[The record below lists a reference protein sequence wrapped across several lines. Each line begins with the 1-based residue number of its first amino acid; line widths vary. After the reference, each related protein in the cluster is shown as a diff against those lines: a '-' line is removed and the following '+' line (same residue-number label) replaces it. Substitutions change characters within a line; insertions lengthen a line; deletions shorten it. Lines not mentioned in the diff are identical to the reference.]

1 MLANVSVGTV
11 SRYINKHPSVS
22 KKNAIKIQKAIDKLG
37 YIPNL
42 MAQNLAKGV
51 SNNLL
56 LYILQEKPI
65 LESTWLYELPI
76 IQTVYDYIKP
86 TNYSLQLAMDYLEDK
101 LEISRFFNEYVNN
114 KRVDGIIILSTFE
127 IGDANIL
134 RLIES
139 KMPFVLLGNQTNIQS
154 TNQILFNNYDAIN
167 EIMDHLYELGHRR
180 IAFING
186 FANQQHMIQRA
197 KAYFDSVQR
206 LDLETYDEWVKNANV
221 PITLDADGE
230 GKLLSVNIDDEGY
243 THLELKLGDIDEI
256 YIVTYTSVIV
266 AESGVKITNTAAL
279 AGFEE
284 KAGNSSNKIFTARQS
299 SWGTGSGREDRGQIQ
314 IIKVDKET
322 EETIENNP
330 AQFELYYILN
340 GEKRIV
346 NGAAQTTEKGMLQ
359 YGNLPFRTYYLREME
374 APEGYVL
381 TDGEPMEI
389 IVDRDNKSIE
399 LEIENTKIKMDV
411 TGTKKWINGELNRPD
426 SIYLQLYQNGAAYG
440 DPVQLSKDNKSS
452 DDPSQ
457 WVYTWEDLDKT
468 DIDGK
473 EHIYSVKEVD
483 EEGNDFVPSN
493 YVKEEDGLK
502 VTNTYVIPTKG
513 SAAATKKWADGPS
526 EKPTIWFKLYRYIVA
541 ADGGEAEPEEVPGAE
556 IKELADGVTKVVWTG
571 LEETD
576 ISGKPYNF
584 LVKEVDQ
591 DGNDFAPTNYVK
603 AENGM
608 DVTNYYVSPTDA
620 SAKAIKVWENGPS
633 ERPTTWF
640 KLYRHIEAEGETAEI
655 GEVFGAELEEVP
667 EAEIKEL
674 PCGVTEVVW
683 TGLTRT
689 DKYGNEYNFS
699 VKEVDA
705 EGNDF
710 VPESYA
716 KSEDGLTVTNR
727 YVIPEI
733 SVTGTKV
740 WEGGPKDKPAIELQ
754 LYKDGETFGE
764 PVTLDGTEETPWTY
778 TWVGL
783 EATDINGKEYIYTVD
798 EVETP
803 ENYVKTL
810 SEHGLTVTNTYVSPK
825 IEITGNKVWIGAP
838 LEKPDIELQ
847 LFRNGEAYGDPVPLK
862 DGATSYTWTDL
873 DLTDMDGVKY
883 VYTIDE
889 AVVPR
894 AYWKTLS
901 EDGLTVINT
910 YDIELDNKVPGGSG
924 SGGSEEDG
932 DSLPKTGM
940 VSSLRFYIPGM
951 LLLVLGTLGMFYNR
965 RKKALDRK

>member
-1 MLANVSVGTV
+1 
-11 SRYINKHPSVS
+11 
-22 KKNAIKIQKAIDKLG
+22 
-37 YIPNL
+37 
-42 MAQNLAKGV
+42 
-51 SNNLL
+51 
-56 LYILQEKPI
+56 
-65 LESTWLYELPI
+65 
-76 IQTVYDYIKP
+76 
-86 TNYSLQLAMDYLEDK
+86 
-101 LEISRFFNEYVNN
+101 
-114 KRVDGIIILSTFE
+114 
-127 IGDANIL
+127 
-134 RLIES
+134 
-139 KMPFVLLGNQTNIQS
+139 
-154 TNQILFNNYDAIN
+154 
-167 EIMDHLYELGHRR
+167 
-180 IAFING
+180 
-186 FANQQHMIQRA
+186 
-197 KAYFDSVQR
+197 
-206 LDLETYDEWVKNANV
+206 
-221 PITLDADGE
+221 
-230 GKLLSVNIDDEGY
+230 
-243 THLELKLGDIDEI
+243 
-256 YIVTYTSVIV
+256 
-266 AESGVKITNTAAL
+266 
-279 AGFEE
+279 
-284 KAGNSSNKIFTARQS
+284 
-299 SWGTGSGREDRGQIQ
+299 
-314 IIKVDKET
+314 
-322 EETIENNP
+322 
-330 AQFELYYILN
+330 
-340 GEKRIV
+340 
-346 NGAAQTTEKGMLQ
+346 
-359 YGNLPFRTYYLREME
+359 ME

-426 SIYLQLYQNGAAYG
+426 SIYLQLYQNGVAYG

-513 SAAATKKWADGPS
+513 SAAATKEWADGPS

-541 ADGGEAEPEEVPGAE
+541 ADGGEAEPEEVPG
-556 IKELADGVTKVVWTG
+556 
-571 LEETD
+571 
-576 ISGKPYNF
+576 
-584 LVKEVDQ
+584 
-591 DGNDFAPTNYVK
+591 
-603 AENGM
+603 
-608 DVTNYYVSPTDA
+608 
-620 SAKAIKVWENGPS
+620 
-633 ERPTTWF
+633 
-640 KLYRHIEAEGETAEI
+640 
-655 GEVFGAELEEVP
+655 
-667 EAEIKEL
+667 AEIKEL

-733 SVTGTKV
+733 SVTGTKL

-798 EVETP
+798 EVETS